1 MARQPRLDLPGIP
14 QHVVQRGNNR
24 LPCFLDDADRRRY
37 LTLLGE
43 ALLNTGC
50 KLHAYV
56 LMDNHVH
63 LLTTP
68 PEIGAVARLMQKLG
82 RGYVGQFNA
91 RHRRTG
97 TLWEGRYKAS
107 LVDSESYVLHCHRY
121 IELNPVRARMTDD
134 PTAYPWSSC
143 ANHYGLRQ
151 EAILSPHPEYTTLA
165 ATPEARA
172 AAYRQLLHETLSDD
186 SLKAIRTHLQQQRA
200 LGRDGFRAMVEAKT
214 RRFAGIRPAHRSPP
228 TQIRTT
234 VSEPD
239 PVPVLGVTPDWA
251 NVSTRGLSFAK
262 PEGRRVHGFRERRR
276 TNSSSGR

>member
-43 ALLNTGC
+43 ALLDTGC

-68 PEIGAVARLMQKLG
+68 PKIGAVARLMQKLG

-121 IELNPVRARMTDD
+121 IDLNPVRARMTDD
-134 PTAYPWSSC
+134 PTTFPWSSC
-143 ANHYGLRQ
+143 ASHCGLRQ
-151 EAILSPHPEYTTLA
+151 EAILSPHPQYTTLA
-165 ATPEARA
+165 ATPESRA
-172 AAYRQLLHETLSDD
+172 EAYSQLLHEALSDD
-186 SLKAIRTHLQQQRA
+186 DLKAIRTYLQQQRA
-200 LGRDGFRAMVEAKT
+200 LGRDDFRAMVEAKT
-214 RRFAGIRPAHRSPP
+214 QRFAGVRPAHRPP
-228 TQIRTT
+228 HTDSNDR
-234 VSEPD
+234 
-239 PVPVLGVTPDWA
+239 
-251 NVSTRGLSFAK
+251 K
-262 PEGRRVHGFRERRR
+262 
-276 TNSSSGR
+276 